1 MYPTRPDSPPPR
13 APSPE
18 VDFTPLPV
26 RSRHTSSTSSAAA
39 TRARNHLSP
48 PRALRSVR
56 SVDAFHTRT
65 KRTFPA
71 HDAQPRKIKSHG
83 TLHEQ
88 SPPSLPS
95 SPRSTAS
102 SSSSSTSSS
111 RRSHR
116 SLSQAVPYR
125 SPPASPNLMAS
136 PPPVPPIPAFALDER
151 QSPKQTTKAKL
162 HKRAQ
167 AQPQPLPEPE
177 SIAHMLG
184 RPIVS
189 RKTSFRDVRQAGLT
203 CASFFHL
210 RNGTRHTPT
219 ATAV

>member
-1 MYPTRPDSPPPR
+1 MYPRPDSPPPR
-13 APSPE
+13 APTPE
-18 VDFTPLPV
+18 VDFAPLPV
-26 RSRHTSSTSSAAA
+26 RSRFQSSSSSSSAAA
-39 TRARNHLSP
+39 ARARNQLSP
-48 PRALRSVR
+48 PRTLRSVR
-56 SVDAFHTRT
+56 SVDAFNRT
-65 KRTFPA
+65 KRSFPA
-71 HDAQPRKIKSHG
+71 HDARPRKIKSHG
-83 TLHEQ
+83 TLHDAS
-88 SPPSLPS
+88 SPPS

-102 SSSSSTSSS
+102 SSSSSTSVSS

-136 PPPVPPIPAFALDER
+136 PPPVPPIPAFALDAHPA
-151 QSPKQTTKAKL
+151 PKPAKAKAA
-162 HKRAQ
+162 KR

-177 SIAHMLG
+177 SIAHLLG